1 MGDSRSQIR
10 AGLREGEVR
19 FLTDDMDIERTE
31 LAIFPGGNGDWY
43 IGVVEEGTAG
53 TVLASGR
60 FVRVRTSG
68 VAVHGMPRLV
78 AELYRLLRRELAEAA
93 RG

>member
-1 MGDSRSQIR
+1 MGEPGSQVR

-53 TVLASGR
+53 IGR

-68 VAVHGMPRLV
+68 VAVHGMPRLI
-78 AELYRLLRRELAEAA
+78 ADLYRLLQRELAEAP